1 MSLIGDRLRDERTGK
16 GLNLAEIATSTRIPS
31 HYLQA
36 IEADDRRV
44 LPPGGF
50 FYRSFVR
57 QYAAELGINDR
68 EIEAELE
75 RMVGEE
81 APPPV
86 PGQEPRLEKPP
97 KVPSLDKVS
106 WAFAMSPTLRSLL
119 LLVVVVAACSGFYS
133 WWKKASR
140 EKPPEVVA
148 AVSRRHVHRPVTKAA
163 PSHPATS
170 AAPSAAPSAKAATET
185 KSAAGA
191 PAQPPPGD
199 HIELSLQA
207 IEATWLSVALD
218 GKPVFSGLLQP
229 NEVKT
234 VDGQEFARLRLGNAG
249 GVQVRWNGRE
259 VGPFGARGQVRTVV
273 FTRDKYEVV
282 PPKPAGDAS
291 GPGDSAEN
299 DITQ

>member
-1 MSLIGDRLRDERTGK
+1 MSLIGDRLRDMRTGK

-31 HYLQA
+31 RYLQA
-36 IEADDRRV
+36 IEGDDRRT

-57 QYAAELGINDR
+57 QYAAELGIKDG

-75 RMVGEE
+75 RMVSEE

-148 AVSRRHVHRPVTKAA
+148 AISRRHVQRPVVKTVQD
-163 PSHPATS
+163 HPATT
-170 AAPSAAPSAKAATET
+170 AAPSAASPKAANET
-185 KSAAGA
+185 KPATAG
-191 PAQPPPGD
+191 AQPPSGD

-207 IEATWLSVALD
+207 IEATWLSVAID
-218 GKPVFSGLLQP
+218 GKPVFSGMLQP

-259 VGPFGARGQVRTVV
+259 VGPFGARGQVRTVM

-291 GPGDSAEN
+291 GSGDSAEN

>member
-1 MSLIGDRLRDERTGK
+1 MSLIGDRLRDERTGR
-16 GLNLAEIATSTRIPS
+16 GLRLAEIATSTRIPF

-36 IEADDRRV
+36 IEGDDRRT

-57 QYAAELGINDR
+57 QYAAELGIKDR

-75 RMVGEE
+75 RMVSEE
-81 APPPV
+81 APSPI
-86 PGQEPRLEKPP
+86 PGHPARLEKPP

-106 WAFAMSPTLRSLL
+106 GAFAMNPTLRSAL
-119 LLVVVVAACSGFYS
+119 LLVVVVAACSVFYS
-133 WWKKASR
+133 WWKKVSR

-148 AVSRRHVHRPVTKAA
+148 AVSKRHVRRQIAQVAPHPPAA
-163 PSHPATS
+163 PATS
-170 AAPSAAPSAKAATET
+170 SVVASVSAPAANTAPADT
-185 KSAAGA
+185 K
-191 PAQPPPGD
+191 AQPPSGD
-199 HIELSLQA
+199 HLELSLQA

-234 VDGQEFARLRLGNAG
+234 VDGEEIARLRLGNAG

-282 PPKPAGDAS
+282 PPKPAGDA
-291 GPGDSAEN
+291 AEN
-299 DITQ
+299 DIAE

>member
-1 MSLIGDRLRDERTGK
+1 MSLIGDRLREERTGK

-31 HYLQA
+31 RYLQA
-36 IEADDRRV
+36 IEGDDRRV

-57 QYAAELGINDR
+57 QYAAELGIKGG

-75 RMVGEE
+75 RIVSEE

-97 KVPSLDKVS
+97 KVRSLDKVS
-106 WAFAMSPTLRSLL
+106 WAFAMNPTLRSLL

-133 WWKKASR
+133 WWKKVSR

-148 AVSRRHVHRPVTKAA
+148 AISRRHVQRPVVKTVPDHPSTSVAPPAAAGPKAA
-163 PSHPATS
+163 A
-170 AAPSAAPSAKAATET
+170 ET
-185 KSAAGA
+185 KPASGA
-191 PAQPPPGD
+191 PAQLPSD

-234 VDGQEFARLRLGNAG
+234 VDGQEMARLRLGNAG

-282 PPKPAGDAS
+282 PPKPADDSS
-291 GPGDSAEN
+291 GSGDSAEN